1 MAFYDPDADDQVAA
15 MAYLITA
22 EQFDD
27 VLAQEIRR
35 SPGMTLD
42 LTPTLLGDGC
52 SKGVGA
58 VSTGIAWLSWREGLR
73 SLSPCPAR
81 TYIVWLP
88 RRSVT
93 QQAEEYSEVS
103 HQPEPS
109 SAGRPAPPLEFPSYG
124 ISFGGAV
131 ARGFKKYATFTG
143 RASRSEYWWWAL
155 FTFLVYLVLGLITY
169 ALGIATSRD
178 GGRTPGLLAI
188 PLIIVFAVF
197 FLGIIVPTIAL
208 TVRRLHDAGY
218 SGLFALLLLIP
229 YLGSLIIMIF
239 ALLPSSPAGEIYDPR
254 PETAGPH
261 ASYPPQNPTP
271 GQGPT
276 PR

>member
-1 MAFYDPDADDQVAA
+1 MVSSQPQPADAA
-15 MAYLITA
+15 
-22 EQFDD
+22 
-27 VLAQEIRR
+27 
-35 SPGMTLD
+35 
-42 LTPTLLGDGC
+42 
-52 SKGVGA
+52 
-58 VSTGIAWLSWREGLR
+58 
-73 SLSPCPAR
+73 
-81 TYIVWLP
+81 
-88 RRSVT
+88 
-93 QQAEEYSEVS
+93 
-103 HQPEPS
+103 
-109 SAGRPAPPLEFPSYG
+109 RPAPPLELPYYG

-155 FTFLVYLVLGLITY
+155 FTFVVYLVLGLITY

-229 YLGSLIIMIF
+229 YLGSLIMMIF
-239 ALLPSSPAGEIYDPR
+239 ALLPSSPAGAIYDPR
-254 PETAGPH
+254 QEFP
-261 ASYPPQNPTP
+261 ASQAPSP
-271 GQGPT
+271 
-276 PR
+276 